1 MAAGGDRPR
10 QRVESECLGVAWRR
24 SGRRRSAAGAR
35 PERGQLG
42 CLDLPACASMAAASG
57 HLALKWWMAV
67 SAGDLDLAQT
77 ARAGLAAAAPVAAT
91 MATTVATT
99 GTYDLNS
106 LERATATL
114 PAMPAQ
120 RSTAGRPTNPRL
132 APVFHGGSSRAAS
145 ASSVARPRGRGRAAK
160 PPPSGSGKPVYHCDR
175 CNGDFASDIN
185 RYHYKLYTI
194 SRPGEPSLKR
204 RLCIIKDKK
213 QIATLKKQVAVA
225 AARPRRCVR
234 WRAGEACQA
243 CVCSATGEACRP
255 GCYGQRNRVF

>member
-1 MAAGGDRPR
+1 M
-10 QRVESECLGVAWRR
+10 VA
-24 SGRRRSAAGAR
+24 ST
-35 PERGQLG
+35 
-42 CLDLPACASMAAASG
+42 CLPACASMAAASG
-57 HLALKWWMAV
+57 HLALKWRMAV

-77 ARAGLAAAAPVAAT
+77 ARVGLAAVAPVVAT
-91 MATTVATT
+91 VATTAATT

-120 RSTAGRPTNPRL
+120 RSTTGRPTNPRL

-145 ASSVARPRGRGRAAK
+145 ASSVARPRGRGRVAK